1 MRNFFANLRVVP
13 ALIFGLVVSFGL
25 FLLMHSLISVN
36 QQPKINAQ
44 QVNLVN
50 FVTVHHDQTVQTI
63 NHNRPPPPPP
73 PKKPP
78 PTEKIQTATHAP
90 SQNVQQLPVNVKF
103 DANSLGGGGQG
114 VFISANGGGNRGSYA
129 PLTPMVRIPP
139 IYPPTAQ
146 YQGVTGT
153 VRTCFTV
160 EPDGSVSNPHVVH
173 ASNPQ
178 ARQMLGQAALQTILQ
193 WKFFPQKVNGKP
205 VATKGVC
212 QDIRFQIG
220 NGNGG

>member
-1 MRNFFANLRVVP
+1 MRNFISDLRVLP
-13 ALIFGLVVSFGL
+13 ALVLGLVVSFGL

-44 QVNLVN
+44 QVSLVN

-63 NHNRPPPPPP
+63 SHNRPPPPPP

-78 PTEKIQTATHAP
+78 PSEQIQTTTHA
-90 SQNVQQLPVNVKF
+90 STQNVQQLPVNIKL
-103 DANSLGGGGQG
+103 DESSLSGGGG
-114 VFISANGGGNRGSYA
+114 VFISNINGGNRGNYA

-139 IYPPTAQ
+139 IYPPRAQ

-153 VRTCFTV
+153 VTTCFTV
-160 EPDGSVSNPHVVH
+160 EPSGAVANPHVVR
-173 ASNPQ
+173 ASSPQ
-178 ARQMLGQAALQTILQ
+178 AREMLSQAALQTILQ
-193 WKFFPQKVNGKP
+193 WKFFPQKEDGKP

-212 QDIRFQIG
+212 QDIKFQIG